1 MSDYSDYEG
10 TWVIDP
16 THTRLGFVA
25 RHAMVT
31 KVRGQF
37 EEFAGT
43 LVIDAAN
50 PSASTATV
58 TVQLA
63 SVNTGTPDRDA
74 HLRSADFFDVENN
87 REMTFTSTAVK
98 QDGDG
103 FVMVG
108 DLTIKGV
115 TREIAMPVTINGP
128 IDDPWGNTRVGVE
141 GATTITAEAVAFGSE
156 RYFALLAAHPEIGRY
171 LALGDRV
178 TVMADGKA
186 YAISPD
192 AQEAEPTPTPVPAAA
207 ATGAVPQATAGTGT
221 VPEPS
226 AVTLCPGAAALGLL
240 GISVPLYLRQLH

>member
-1 MSDYSDYEG
+1 MTDYSDYEG

-37 EEFAGT
+37 EGFAGT

-63 SVNTGTPDRDA
+63 SVDTGTPDRDA

-87 REMTFTSTAVK
+87 KEMTFASTGVK
-98 QDGDG
+98 QDGDE
-103 FVMVG
+103 FVMLG

-115 TREIAMPVTINGP
+115 TRPV
-128 IDDPWGNTRVGVE
+128 E
-141 GATTITAEAVAFGSE
+141 LE
-156 RYFALLAAHPEIGRY
+156 L
-171 LALGDRV
+171 
-178 TVMADGKA
+178 
-186 YAISPD
+186 
-192 AQEAEPTPTPVPAAA
+192 EPTGV
-207 ATGAVPQATAGTGT
+207 ATDPFGNVRAGFEGGTEISRKDFGLTWNVALEAGGVLVSDKIKIQLDVSAIKQA
-221 VPEPS
+221 
-226 AVTLCPGAAALGLL
+226 
-240 GISVPLYLRQLH
+240 